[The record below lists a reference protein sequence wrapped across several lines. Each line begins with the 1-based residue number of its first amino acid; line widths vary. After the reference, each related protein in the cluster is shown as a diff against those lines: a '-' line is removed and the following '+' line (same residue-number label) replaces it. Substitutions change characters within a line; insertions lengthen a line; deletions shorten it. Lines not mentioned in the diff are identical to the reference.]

1 MPKAQRMAQ
10 MLTVAEEIFAEQGYL
25 ATSMDEIAERVG
37 VSKPM
42 LYEYFGSKEGL
53 LIGCIHRA
61 RTELREKTAAAIAGA
76 GSPEEFLRLGL
87 RAFFEFIVDHQKSWA
102 LLRQEAAIAVPSAQ
116 EEVEGIRQ
124 QQTDMIGSVLVS
136 FAPEIDQL
144 EAEAFAEIVVGACER
159 LAVWCERRPSVGPA
173 LATDYVMGV
182 IWPGVAD
189 RLRTLPELAPHA

>member
-1 MPKAQRMAQ
+1 MAQ

-25 ATSMDEIAERVG
+25 ATSMDEIAERCG

-61 RTELREKTAAAIAGA
+61 RAELREKTAQAIAGA
-76 GSPEEFLRLGL
+76 TGPEEFLRLGL
-87 RAFFEFIVDHQKSWA
+87 LAFFEFIVDHQRSWA

-124 QQTDMIGSVLVS
+124 QQTDMIGSVLAS
-136 FAPEIDQL
+136 FAPGIDPL

-173 LATDYVMGV
+173 LATDYVMAV
-182 IWPGVAD
+182 IWPGVAE
-189 RLRTLPELAPHA
+189 RVLSHP